1 MYGKRLFTL
10 FLTFILLAKA
20 LPVKSFKRTMI
31 RGIGLSRT
39 VINSSVKRLAYVTST
54 DNTSGLVA
62 SIDQKFKF
70 IKEFNS
76 ATKQVYA
83 GVLHEKLQ
91 MSWTY
96 NSLAIEGNQ
105 LTLGDTIF
113 FLQNGLSVAGKR
125 ISDFLEVIGHSEAI
139 DLLMNYIRVSRPCS
153 KHFACQ
159 INQLLTGHVKTVPA
173 IDPHGNR
180 LRISYTAGRYSTGP
194 THVMTK
200 AGAVHKYV
208 EANLIEEQ
216 MDELIR
222 YVNSDDPAVH
232 PVVRAAVAHYNFVR
246 IHPFQDGNGRGA
258 RLLMNMVLMKAG
270 LYPTVVQ
277 VEEKNAYLAALR
289 AADQGDMQSFVDF
302 IMSSTDKTLDILV
315 STIKK
320 DLM

>member
-10 FLTFILLAKA
+10 LLTFILLAKA
-20 LPVKSFKRTMI
+20 LPTRSFKRTMV
-31 RGIGLSRT
+31 RGIGLNRK
-39 VINSSVKRLAYVTST
+39 VLRSSVRGLAYFIAT
-54 DNTSGLVA
+54 DDTSGLAA

-113 FLQNGLSVAGKR
+113 VLQNGLSVAGKR

-139 DLLMNYIRVSRPCS
+139 DLLMNYNKDSRSFS
-153 KHFACQ
+153 KQFACQ

-173 IDPHGNR
+173 IDPQGNR
-180 LRISYTAGRYSTGP
+180 LSISYTAGRYRTGP

-200 AGAVHKYV
+200 AGAVYKYM
-208 EANLIEEQ
+208 EANLIEKQ

-258 RLLMNMVLMKAG
+258 RLLMNMVLIRAG

-277 VEEKNAYLAALR
+277 VDEKNAYLAALR
-289 AADQGDMQSFVDF
+289 AANQGDMQSFVDF
-302 IMSSTDKTLDILV
+302 IMNSTDKTLDILV
-315 STIKK
+315 NTIKK
-320 DLM
+320 DLV